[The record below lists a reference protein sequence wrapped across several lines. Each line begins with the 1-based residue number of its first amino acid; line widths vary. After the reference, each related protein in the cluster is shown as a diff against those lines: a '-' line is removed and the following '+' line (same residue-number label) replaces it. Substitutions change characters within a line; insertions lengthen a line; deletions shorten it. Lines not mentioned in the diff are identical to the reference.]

1 MEGDNRFM
9 LSPATSL
16 PRIWVGLWQ
25 LSSNAWG
32 SAPAPKVRDA
42 MATHMGKGF
51 FAFGELRSIC
61 VGVCHKLTTE
71 SSLTDMVSVC
81 LPNKTPL

>member
-1 MEGDNRFM
+1 M

-16 PRIWVGLWQ
+16 PRIWIGLWQ

-51 FAFGELRSIC
+51 FAFGELCSAYA
-61 VGVCHKLTTE
+61 GVCRKFTDNP
-71 SSLTDMVSVC
+71 SDRPSTDMVSRWP
-81 LPNKTPL
+81 PNETPL

>member
-1 MEGDNRFM
+1 MEGDDHFM

-16 PRIWVGLWQ
+16 PRIWMGLWQ

-51 FAFGELRSIC
+51 FAFGELCSTDPS
-61 VGVCHKLTTE
+61 VCHRFADRTLA
-71 SSLTDMVSVC
+71 DMVSG
-81 LPNKTPL
+81 